1 VLLLL
6 VPALGPGLIAQNPT
20 GTAGSAPASDIAAP
34 NTGPRTIHV
43 DAIVTDKQGKPIVNL
58 KPADFEVLENGVA
71 QKIEAIE
78 LKSRASASSSKDAI
92 ETADDEERAAK
103 EPGTRVIALYLDEF
117 HVSAGASTERVR
129 AAAATFVD
137 TQVRPGD
144 LLIVMKPLDHVTNIR
159 FTRDRTSARTAIE
172 RFSGRKGDYTPRT
185 PFEEQYL
192 GHSPGSVRQ
201 ARAQIVMSG
210 LRAVAS
216 RMGELD
222 GGLAAIVLISEGF
235 TTDVPRSRERRLPDL
250 QGFVRAAS
258 RQQVMLYSFDPGGTD
273 VSVDAAATDPD
284 PNMAPL
290 ASLAQQTGGE
300 ALEAG
305 QDLALALQRV
315 SRDLDTYYVLTYTSA
330 SASDGRFNALEIKAR
345 RRDAQVR
352 ARSGYWTPLPVVF
365 TASRSMPPPL
375 TPMRPLRRS
384 PLINSWLGS
393 TIEPDGQRRVIFT
406 WTPSAVPLRNK
417 PGARPAVVALK
428 ATTLSGSVLFE
439 GDVTAVRTGAITRQR
454 ADSAVFQTGPG
465 RVQLD
470 LTIFQADGTK
480 LDFAAQD
487 FDVPVLGKSGPVI
500 LAPQL
505 FRAASAREFREIS
518 VDPAAAPVPGREFR
532 RTEHL
537 LLRIPAYDTSGNTV
551 QISAK
556 LMNRVGTVLL
566 DLTKVAGDGSI
577 ALTQFEVPL
586 ARFAPG
592 DYSIEVAATSDTGN
606 ARELIQFR
614 VTG

>member
-6 VPALGPGLIAQNPT
+6 VPALGPGISAQNPAATT
-20 GTAGSAPASDIAAP
+20 GSAEALNSAPA
-34 NTGPRTIHV
+34 PRTIHI
-43 DAIVTDKQGKPIVNL
+43 DAIVTDKQGKPIFNL
-58 KPADFEVLENGVA
+58 KPADFELLENGVA
-71 QKIEAIE
+71 QKIDTIE
-78 LKSRASASSSKDAI
+78 LKSRASAASTRDSI
-92 ETADDEERAAK
+92 ETAADEERAAR

-117 HVSAGASTERVR
+117 HVSAGGSTDRVR
-129 AAAATFVD
+129 AAAAKFVD
-137 TQVRPGD
+137 EQVRPGD
-144 LLIVMKPLDHVTNIR
+144 LLVVMRPLDHVTNIR
-159 FTRDRTSARTAIE
+159 FTRDRESARAAIE
-172 RFSGRKGDYTPRT
+172 QFSGRKGDYTPRT
-185 PFEEQYL
+185 SFEEQYL
-192 GHSPGSVRQ
+192 GHSPVSVRT

-258 RQQVMLYSFDPGGTD
+258 REQVMLYSFDPSGAE
-273 VSVDAAATDPD
+273 VSVDATATDPD
-284 PNMAPL
+284 ANMAPL
-290 ASLAQQTGGE
+290 ASLALQTGGE
-300 ALEAG
+300 ALGAG
-305 QDLALALQRV
+305 QDLTLALQRV

-330 SASDGRFNALEIKAR
+330 TASDGRFNALEIKAR

-352 ARSGYWTPLPVVF
+352 ARSGYWAPLPVVF
-365 TASRSMPPPL
+365 TASRSMLPPL

-406 WTPSAVPLRNK
+406 WTPSAVPTRVK
-417 PGARPAVVALK
+417 PGARPTLVTLK
-428 ATTLSGSVLFE
+428 ATTVSGSVLFE
-439 GDVTAVRTGAITRQR
+439 GDVTAVRAGAITKQR
-454 ADSAVFQTGPG
+454 SDSAVFQTSPG

-480 LDFAAQD
+480 LDVAAQD
-487 FDVPVLGKSGPVI
+487 LDVPVLGKSGPVI
-500 LAPQL
+500 LPPQL

-518 VDPAAAPVPGREFR
+518 ADPGAAPVPGREFR
-532 RTEHL
+532 RTETL
-537 LLRIPAYDTSGNTV
+537 LLRIPAYDLAGNTV
-551 QISAK
+551 QISAR

-566 DLTKVAGDGSI
+566 NLAPLAGDGTI
-577 ALTQFEVPL
+577 ALTQFDVPL